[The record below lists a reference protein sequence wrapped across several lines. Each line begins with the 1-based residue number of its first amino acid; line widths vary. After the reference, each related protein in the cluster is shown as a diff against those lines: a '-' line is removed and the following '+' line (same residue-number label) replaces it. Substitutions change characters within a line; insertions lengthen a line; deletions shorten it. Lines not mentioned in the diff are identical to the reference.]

1 VADNSDVQYIKLPDG
16 SYGKFPASAPDD
28 QISSILSAQF
38 PKEFAQSQAQPS
50 LPVTPEQG
58 TISATQPSFF
68 DSARRT
74 IANSAIG
81 HAVQQTMPKVA
92 DTLGLTPTE
101 TVYSPTYQAHQ
112 EQLIAPD
119 ELVPASATGPVANV
133 TRGVLQG
140 AGGLTSGPAMATMA
154 GAAATG
160 GLLSPAVPAIGRM
173 ISLGF
178 SVQTAN
184 DVAHRAPQLLKMDPT
199 SREFATELGRLAFD
213 TVMLKQM
220 ALHAATGEPIGMTPD
235 RGAETLRGVYGDQ
248 PTATPSAIPL
258 FLRRQNRPATQVAP
272 ETAPAAG
279 GEQPAPRLIRPWEST
294 EPDLNWIAR
303 SGNPGIGIEDQVKL
317 ALPDQP
323 EAPLPNAKAAV
334 YRDEQGNAIG
344 ALKFDIQDG
353 KPANLQVYVDPR
365 FRQTGI
371 ASSLYDAAQQA
382 GYDVESVSGQAV
394 TPDGKAFLEARRAKV
409 PAPAPVDPLAAAPD
423 NLVPTTP
430 EALPPAIP
438 EFAKGPGA
446 KTEGPSEVPG
456 TPLQQLTDWLP
467 NVVSP
472 HATPLD
478 RMKTA
483 VANVQQKLGYIPDA
497 VSRTLTN
504 AEASVM
510 GLWDSYNRP
519 PQWTDFKDAVG
530 KWQGGL
536 QYSSWELQKF
546 AEALKEQMPDK
557 VRREALTNYI
567 QADGDRTVLSER
579 ASKASPELKP
589 AYDAALTLD
598 PTEKTLAQNVRGYL
612 DAQLEEAQR
621 AGMLENGVDNYISQ
635 LWTKNPAEAERIK
648 AMIGA
653 SELQTKPFFTKERV
667 FQSYFEGE
675 DAGFIPKD
683 KDVGFLLSAYHQSF
697 AKAIADRGLVKQL
710 MEAKASDGRPLVA
723 TSGVGTSIPEGEIS
737 ADTRAHLILPNAK
750 PEAVQDYIS
759 LDEPAL
765 RRWKWMGTAEDGKP
779 IFLQGDLVVH
789 PEAYQKAKNLLG
801 ESAIRKNA
809 IGRAALRL
817 SSEYKNT
824 MLSLSAFHNVT
835 VAVHAL
841 EHMVNPFTV
850 SRLDL
855 NDEHQMALVNHGLQ
869 VADFSAM
876 EGFSEGVAG
885 SGLINKIPWF
895 GALNHKYQAWLFKKY
910 IPELKLTMALHA
922 LERNRGRYGD
932 KLNEDQLFSLTAQ
945 QSNAA
950 FGEQSTKML
959 MRNKTLQDT
968 MRLILLAPDF
978 LESRAKFFG
987 QALRPFGAEQR
998 WALLRGAVAM
1008 YIGGRLVNQVLNGNP
1023 ELDPSMAFSI
1033 RVGQRVYNL
1042 KSVQTEFLHLVL
1054 DPRQFAYARA
1064 NPMITKTL
1072 IEYITGRDE
1081 RGRKRDA
1088 GEQLKDLALGV
1099 VPISFQ
1105 SLTKPQDF
1113 DAKEAILKATG
1124 VSGRRYQ
1131 TPAER
1136 KATDLINEGAVFAE
1150 SNRSPAEQKLVQ
1162 KHRNSIEAGKFDA
1175 GAVRRDV
1182 QAGKLTERDAKTLTT
1197 EAKTPRLVRNF
1208 SRLPLEKALEVWNA
1222 ANDEERKALRPLLQ
1236 RKGSQLDNR
1245 IPVERQKL
1253 RQQLTGALNEKSA
1266 PQQAIPAMFKRVR
1279 NAIR

>member
-1 VADNSDVQYIKLPDG
+1 VADNSDFQYIKLPDG
-16 SYGKFPASAPDD
+16 SYGKFPASASDD
-28 QISSILSAQF
+28 QISSILGAQF
-38 PKEFAQSQAQPS
+38 PKEFAQVQAQPS
-50 LPVTPEQG
+50 LSGTEQG
-58 TISATQPSFF
+58 TISATPPSFF

-119 ELVPASATGPVANV
+119 ELVPPDSGSGPVVRTTKNV
-133 TRGVLQG
+133 VRGVLQG
-140 AGGLTSGPAMATMA
+140 AGGLTSGASMATMA
-154 GAAATG
+154 GAAVTG

-184 DVAHRAPQLLKMDPT
+184 DVVHRAPQLLKMDPA
-199 SREFATELGRLAFD
+199 SPEFATELGRLAFD

-220 ALHAATGEPIGMTPD
+220 ALHAATGEPIGMTPEA
-235 RGAETLRGVYGDQ
+235 GAETLRGVYGDQ

-258 FLRRQNRPATQVAP
+258 FLRRQNRPAAQVAP
-272 ETAPAAG
+272 EAAPAA
-279 GEQPAPRLIRPWEST
+279 
-294 EPDLNWIAR
+294 
-303 SGNPGIGIEDQVKL
+303 
-317 ALPDQP
+317 
-323 EAPLPNAKAAV
+323 EAM
-334 YRDEQGNAIG
+334 
-344 ALKFDIQDG
+344 
-353 KPANLQVYVDPR
+353 
-365 FRQTGI
+365 
-371 ASSLYDAAQQA
+371 
-382 GYDVESVSGQAV
+382 
-394 TPDGKAFLEARRAKV
+394 
-409 PAPAPVDPLAAAPD
+409 PAPAPVDPLAAAPG
-423 NLVPTTP
+423 NLVPTMP
-430 EALPPAIP
+430 EALPPAVP

-446 KTEGPSEVPG
+446 KTEGSSEVPG
-456 TPLQQLTDWLP
+456 TPLQQLTEWLP

-483 VANVQQKLGYIPDA
+483 VANVQQKFGYIPDA

-504 AEASVM
+504 AEAGVM

-589 AYDAALTLD
+589 AYEAALTLD

-653 SELQTKPFFTKERV
+653 SELQTKPFFTKARV

-723 TSGVGTSIPEGEIS
+723 TSGIGTSIPEGEMS

-809 IGRAALRL
+809 VGRAALRL
-817 SSEYKNT
+817 SSEFKNT
-824 MLSLSAFHNVT
+824 LLSLSMFHQT
-835 VAVHAL
+835 QIGVHAV
-841 EHMVNPFTV
+841 EHLVNPFHVT
-850 SRLDL
+850 RLDL
-855 NDEHQMALVNHGLQ
+855 NDEHQMALVSHGLQ

-876 EGFSEGVAG
+876 EAFSEGVHG
-885 SGLINKIPWF
+885 SGLINKIPGLGPKF
-895 GALNHKYQAWLFKKY
+895 QQYQSYLFKKY
-910 IPELKLTMALHA
+910 IPEVKMGMALHA
-922 LERNRGRYGD
+922 LERNTDRYGS
-932 KLNEDQLFSLTAQ
+932 KLSAHQILELTAKQ
-945 QSNAA
+945 ANAA
-950 FGEQSTKML
+950 FGELNYKM
-959 MRNKTLQDT
+959 MARNKTFQDT
-968 MRLILLAPDF
+968 LRLLLLAPDF
-978 LESRAKFFG
+978 LEARSRFVG
-987 QALRPFGAEQR
+987 QALKPYGREQSRALGLGA
-998 WALLRGAVAM
+998 ATM
-1008 YIGGRLVNQVLNGNP
+1008 YIGARIVNQTINGDPDWDPKNAFKIRAGKRQYSLRTVQGDLMHLLTDPRSFAYGRLNP
-1023 ELDPSMAFSI
+1023 
-1033 RVGQRVYNL
+1033 V
-1042 KSVQTEFLHLVL
+1042 T
-1054 DPRQFAYARA
+1054 
-1064 NPMITKTL
+1064 TKPA
-1072 IEYITGRDE
+1072 IEAILGRDY
-1081 RGRKRDA
+1081 RGRQVDA
-1088 GEQLKDLALGV
+1088 GEQLKDTVLGA
-1099 VPISFQ
+1099 VPIPLQ
-1105 SLTKPQDF
+1105 GLIKPQDF
-1113 DAKEAILKATG
+1113 DVKETILKSLG
-1124 VSGRRYQ
+1124 VGGAQYRTRAEQ
-1131 TPAER
+1131 TARELVN
-1136 KATDLINEGAVFAE
+1136 KGVVFGE
-1150 SNRSPAEQKLVQ
+1150 SNRTDAEQKVMQ
-1162 KHRNSIEAGKFDA
+1162 KHRNAILAGKFQA
-1175 GAVRRDV
+1175 GAVRQDV
-1182 QAGKLTERDAKTLTT
+1182 QAGKLTDNDAKALVT
-1197 EAKTPRLVRNF
+1197 ESQTPPLVRDF
-1208 SRLPLEKALEVWNA
+1208 KRLSIEKALDVWNV